1 MKCAICDH
9 DFTSLDVRLKT
20 ELRGICFLCA
30 EEGGFV
36 GFTLEEVTR
45 CVAVAKAIRAY
56 QNSTSVQRQH
66 MKDMES

>member
-1 MKCAICDH
+1 MNCGICNAEFRNL
-9 DFTSLDVRLKT
+9 DFRLRA

-45 CVAVAKAIRAY
+45 CVAVAKAIKAD
-56 QNSTSVQRQH
+56 QNANSAQRQH
-66 MKDMES
+66 IKDQQS